1 MIEKVIITD
10 SLQKEIL
17 VNKDVKSWLQKLSE
31 KIDIIDNIQELYI
44 DYSIIN
50 KVIRADILVKNNV
63 LIMLRHII
71 DDDKDDI
78 VSYSISIGKTVME
91 VNWCGIEKLND
102 KINENK
108 KKYNW

>member
-1 MIEKVIITD
+1 M
-10 SLQKEIL
+10 
-17 VNKDVKSWLQKLSE
+17 
-31 KIDIIDNIQELYI
+31 
-44 DYSIIN
+44 
-50 KVIRADILVKNNV
+50 VKNNV
-63 LIMLRHII
+63 LIMLKHII

-102 KINENK
+102 KINEIK

>member
-1 MIEKVIITD
+1 MIEKVTITD

-17 VNKDVKSWLQKLSE
+17 VNKDVKSWLEKLSE
-31 KIDIIDNIQELYI
+31 NIDIIDNIQELYI
-44 DYSIIN
+44 DYSITN

-78 VSYSISIGKTVME
+78 VSYSMSIGKTVME

>member
-1 MIEKVIITD
+1 MIEKVTITD

-17 VNKDVKSWLQKLSE
+17 VNKDVKSWLEKLSE

-44 DYSIIN
+44 DYSITN
-50 KVIRADILVKNNV
+50 KDIRADILVKNNI

-91 VNWCGIEKLND
+91 INWCGMEKLND

>member
-1 MIEKVIITD
+1 MIEKVTITD

-17 VNKDVKSWLQKLSE
+17 VNKDVKSWLEKLSE

-44 DYSIIN
+44 DYSITN
-50 KVIRADILVKNNV
+50 KDIRADILVKNNI

-91 VNWCGIEKLND
+91 INWCGIEKLND

>member
-1 MIEKVIITD
+1 MIEKVTITD

-17 VNKDVKSWLQKLSE
+17 VNKDVKSWLEKLSE

-44 DYSIIN
+44 DYSITN
-50 KVIRADILVKNNV
+50 KAIRADILVKNNV

-71 DDDKDDI
+71 DDDKNDI
-78 VSYSISIGKTVME
+78 VSYSISIGTTVME
-91 VNWCGIEKLND
+91 VNWCNIEELKD
-102 KINENK
+102 RIYGNK

>member
-1 MIEKVIITD
+1 MIEKVTITD

-17 VNKDVKSWLQKLSE
+17 VNKDVKSRLEKLSE
-31 KIDIIDNIQELYI
+31 NIDIIDNIQELYI
-44 DYSIIN
+44 DYSITN

-78 VSYSISIGKTVME
+78 VSYSMSIGKTVME

>member
-1 MIEKVIITD
+1 MIEKVTITD

-17 VNKDVKSWLQKLSE
+17 VNKDVKSWLEKLSE

-44 DYSIIN
+44 DYSITN
-50 KVIRADILVKNNV
+50 KAIRADILVKNNV

-78 VSYSISIGKTVME
+78 VSYSISLGKIVME

>member
-1 MIEKVIITD
+1 MIEKVTITD

-17 VNKDVKSWLQKLSE
+17 VNKDVKSWLEKLSE

-44 DYSIIN
+44 DYSITN

-63 LIMLRHII
+63 LIMLKHII

-78 VSYSISIGKTVME
+78 VSYSISISKTVME
-91 VNWCGIEKLND
+91 INWCGIEKLND
-102 KINENK
+102 KINGNK

>member
-1 MIEKVIITD
+1 MIEKVTITE

-17 VNKDVKSWLQKLSE
+17 VKKDVNSWLEKLSE

-44 DYSIIN
+44 DYSITN
-50 KVIRADILVKNNV
+50 KDIRADILVKNNI

>member
-1 MIEKVIITD
+1 MIEKVTITD

-17 VNKDVKSWLQKLSE
+17 VNKDVKSWLEKLSE

-44 DYSIIN
+44 DYSITN
-50 KVIRADILVKNNV
+50 KDIRADILVKNNI

>member
-1 MIEKVIITD
+1 MIEKVTITD

-17 VNKDVKSWLQKLSE
+17 VNKDVKSWLEKLSE
-31 KIDIIDNIQELYI
+31 NIDIIDNIQELYI
-44 DYSIIN
+44 DYSITN